1 MDQPLEP
8 LNHNSNWIVCLTH
21 AKRLHNCVWERI
33 NETPPD
39 VVHVASRLCDQCLSE
54 GRGRV
59 ANTVSLRDSGH
70 SRIDMCTR

>member
-1 MDQPLEP
+1 MD
-8 LNHNSNWIVCLTH
+8 NDHWIVCLTH
-21 AKRLHNCVWERI
+21 AKRLHHCVWERI
-33 NETPPD
+33 NEMPPD

-59 ANTVSLRDSGH
+59 ATTVSLRDSGH